1 MYSHERCRGAW
12 KSLCRSRS
20 RPKKAT
26 IFFSFSWLRW
36 LYGAHSLAVA
46 GKKKKK
52 KKKVNTSHAF
62 VYSCLTLCA
71 QHLVFALIPP
81 AGEYPKN
88 SRLSRPPAVLA
99 LGFHPSGPRLPGRP
113 QRRKM
118 TLQSGRGRRSRCP
131 SHTPSWTDH

>member
-1 MYSHERCRGAW
+1 MEISLSKPVTSEKGDHLFLLFLASVVIRCA
-12 KSLCRSRS
+12 
-20 RPKKAT
+20 
-26 IFFSFSWLRW
+26 FFSSRREEEEEE
-36 LYGAHSLAVA
+36 
-46 GKKKKK
+46 
-52 KKKVNTSHAF
+52 KKVNTSHAF

-81 AGEYPKN
+81 AGEYTKN
-88 SRLSRPPAVLA
+88 SRLSRPPTVLA